1 MKKAI
6 SIDSIIIDCRG
17 EPRSSGV
24 RGWPELKFVHD
35 VANGDLLTFR
45 VLRGALSFSVSAIHL
60 PVDHSIHP
68 STPLPSP
75 SSPSSLTPRLTLPP
89 SVHQNSPTLVFFL
102 RPHHIRHYARHTS
115 TDNMGMAQIL
125 GLGLRGFQVCA
136 PPPTSSTAPHH
147 TNDPRSSSC
156 PCSSWPSSETPSPW
170 EPTHPSTITPCFAP
184 HSPCYVSSS

>member
-1 MKKAI
+1 M
-6 SIDSIIIDCRG
+6 
-17 EPRSSGV
+17 
-24 RGWPELKFVHD
+24 RGWPELKFGHD

-68 STPLPSP
+68 STHLFHRLPLHRLSRPASP
-75 SSPSSLTPRLTLPP
+75 
-89 SVHQNSPTLVFFL
+89 FL
-102 RPHHIRHYARHTS
+102 RPSITTHQPLCSSYDLTTS
-115 TDNMGMAQIL
+115 DTTRDTPPPTTMGMAQIL

-156 PCSSWPSSETPSPW
+156 PCSSWPSSATPSPW
-170 EPTHPSTITPCFAP
+170 EPTHPSTTTPCFAP